1 MRASGLPQS
10 SCQSNMKQL
19 ALGVLQYCQDYDER
33 TCPEWDQIN
42 PGGLPMLTP
51 DGKWCQWGFDWRLQ
65 PYMKSYQLWMCP
77 SASKTIKASW
87 EADFP
92 NVIDNSW
99 NAWQTTP
106 VFSASYILNGYAS
119 GRGQAEFQYPADTMF
134 CADGRWVD
142 LDGTPAHL
150 IRISRR
156 HMDGTVL
163 NYIDGHAKWLN
174 AQSIPNIRFAP

>member
-1 MRASGLPQS
+1 M
-10 SCQSNMKQL
+10 
-19 ALGVLQYCQDYDER
+19 
-33 TCPEWDQIN
+33 
-42 PGGLPMLTP
+42 
-51 DGKWCQWGFDWRLQ
+51 